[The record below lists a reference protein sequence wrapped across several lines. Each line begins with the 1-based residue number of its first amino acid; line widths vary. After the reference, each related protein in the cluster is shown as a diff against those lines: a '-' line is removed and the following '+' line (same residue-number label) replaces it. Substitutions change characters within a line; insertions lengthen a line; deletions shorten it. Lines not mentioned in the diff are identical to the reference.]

1 MSQGPSD
8 GEQLKPKPER
18 RRHLRVHI
26 TVIRARFDDGPRTFF
41 GYANNISKGGLGIS
55 TINPKEPSSQY
66 LLEFSLPTSLGLT
79 VRCNCEIVWSRP
91 YAKGSPYEP
100 GMGLRFLKLPEQTAA
115 AIDLWVREENRGN
128 PPRSL
133 RSQRLPES

>member
-41 GYANNISKGGLGIS
+41 GYANNISKSGLGIG
-55 TINPKEPSSQY
+55 TISPKKPSSQY
-66 LLEFSLPTSLGLT
+66 HLEFSLPTPLGLT

-115 AIDLWVREENRGN
+115 AIDRWVREENRRS
-128 PPRSL
+128 PPRS
-133 RSQRLPES
+133 